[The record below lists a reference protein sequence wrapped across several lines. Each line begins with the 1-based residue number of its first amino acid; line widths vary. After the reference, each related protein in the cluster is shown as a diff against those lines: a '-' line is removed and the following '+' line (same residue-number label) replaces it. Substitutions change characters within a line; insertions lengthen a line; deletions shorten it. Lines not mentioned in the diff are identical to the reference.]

1 MGQRPSLL
9 VNLTDDPWT
18 AYQLD
23 TAVATL
29 GQVIEGALQ
38 EMHNVGSEKEPRWE
52 PRYSLSQLLEP
63 AFRLP
68 KEGQQQRALST
79 AQADAAAALKAMT
92 GKGVKVFKAKG

>member
-38 EMHNVGSEKEPRWE
+38 EMHNVGTEKEPKWE
-52 PRYSLSQLLEP
+52 PRYALSQLLDP

-68 KEGQQQRALST
+68 KEEKQQGN
-79 AQADAAAALKAMT
+79 AAASLKAMA

>member
-29 GQVIEGALQ
+29 GQVMEGALQ
-38 EMHNVGSEKEPRWE
+38 EMHNAGTDKEPRWE
-52 PRYSLSQLLEP
+52 PRYTLSQLLDP
-63 AFRLP
+63 AYRLP
-68 KEGQQQRALST
+68 AQGQKPGAPST
-79 AQADAAAALKAMT
+79 ARPAAALKAMA